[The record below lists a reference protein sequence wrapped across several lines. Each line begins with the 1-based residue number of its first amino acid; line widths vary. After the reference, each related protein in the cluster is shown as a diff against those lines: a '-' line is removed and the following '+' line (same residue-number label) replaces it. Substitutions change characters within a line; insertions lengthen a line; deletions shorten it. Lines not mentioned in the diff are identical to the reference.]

1 MAFKSQTNPIKGTIT
16 PVPSMPRHVVIY
28 RVECSPF
35 YWTRCFVNRRYRVRS
50 TETSNKK
57 LAYEFAKNNFMDALR
72 DDEPSH
78 IQSPKTF
85 SAVAMSLLNLEKAA
99 SKKSLYAI
107 DKGRLN
113 STILPFFKDKLIAD
127 ITHRDLVGFLE
138 QLNKTKIKAKK
149 KPYLETDQALSPA
162 SKKHNL
168 SLVHK
173 IFKHAVEMGVT
184 NSIPLFPKIKE
195 KLQTTQKRDYLTMG
209 EYIQL
214 QKCINKM
221 IKDGISYKGTPVTL
235 EHKLLV
241 NFMINAFIRPS
252 DLKVIQ
258 HKHVI
263 KRRDQTSKVEWLTLA
278 HPATKTTAQDV
289 QTMPNA
295 AVTYKELVDFRKTQ
309 VDNQYLGP
317 DDYLFLPQYTN
328 RSTAMEKLG
337 KIFALII
344 KTSGLEEKRDK
355 NLTLYSLRHT
365 AIMYRLIN
373 SDIDSLALAKN
384 SRTSQAVIERFYG
397 AHLTTEQVRKK
408 LHSFRQR
415 DSEAETEI
423 SVKPNKQSTLPPSKT
438 RLNQSKSS

>member
-1 MAFKSQTNPIKGTIT
+1 MAYKSQTNPIKGTIT

-107 DKGRLN
+107 DKGRMN
-113 STILPFFKDKLIAD
+113 STILPYFK
-127 ITHRDLVGFLE
+127 DLVGFLE

-149 KPYLETDQALSPA
+149 KPYLETDQVLSPA

-173 IFKHAVEMGVT
+173 IFKHAVEMGVI

-195 KLQTTQKRDYLTMG
+195 KLQTTQKRDYLTWG
-209 EYIQL
+209 EYNQL

-221 IKDGISYKGTPVTL
+221 IKDGISYKGTPITL

-241 NFMINAFIRPS
+241 NFMINTFIRPS

-263 KRRDQTSKVEWLTLA
+263 KRRDQSSKVEWLTLA
-278 HPATKTTAQDV
+278 HPATKTTAQEV

-295 AVTYKELVDFRKTQ
+295 ALTYKELVDFRKSQ
-309 VDNQYLGP
+309 ADNQYLSP
-317 DDYLFLPQYTN
+317 DDFLFLPQYTN

-415 DSEAETEI
+415 DSEAEIEI
-423 SVKPNKQSTLPPSKT
+423 SVKPNKQTDSLPSKT
-438 RLNQSKSS
+438 RLTQSKSS